1 MDEQQVEQLIKL
13 TKRLGNVR
21 NELGLF
27 YMNTAVEKSAGLAE
41 DMMDEVRWLW
51 KKSLDSFSGGI
62 RAFEALDDR

>member
-41 DMMDEVRWLW
+41 DMMDEVRELW